1 MAFVEFAMVAAL
13 CAPHVHPATL
23 SSVVMQES
31 RGAIY
36 AIGVNGGYKLPH
48 QPRTLAEAIET
59 AEWLRAEGYDFD
71 AGLGQINSRN
81 LDRLG
86 LSIPDLFN
94 PCKNVRTAATVLTE
108 CYTRSAERFGEGQ
121 PALQAALS
129 CYNTGD
135 FNRGITNGYVQK
147 VAAHVTVPA
156 LQPLAGPAPVQ
167 GNIQSA
173 VRQALKR
180 PIKRTQSSVPAAK
193 DELHDAFSDAEGD
206 AFAKTQAAFP
216 VSQDSQ
222 NQNF

>member
-31 RGAIY
+31 RGALY
-36 AIGVNGGYKLPH
+36 AIGVNGGYTLPH
-48 QPRTLAEAIET
+48 QPRTLEEAIET

-81 LDRLG
+81 FDRLG

-94 PCKNVRTAATVLTE
+94 PCKNLRAAATVLTE
-108 CYTRSAERFGEGQ
+108 CYTRSADRFGEGQ
-121 PALQAALS
+121 VALQAALS

-135 FNRGITNGYVQK
+135 FRRGITNGYVQK
-147 VAAHVTVPA
+147 VTAHVTVTVPA
-156 LQPLAGPAPVQ
+156 LQPLAGVAPVQ
-167 GNIQSA
+167 KNPQLP
-173 VRQALKR
+173 VRQVLKR
-180 PIKRTQSSVPAAK
+180 TAKQTAK
-193 DELHDAFSDAEGD
+193 DELHDAFSDADGD
-206 AFAKTQAAFP
+206 AFAKTQTAFP
-216 VSQDSQ
+216 VRQDSQ